1 MKISLDEFSAQ
12 LNIIF
17 CSFRKLDEN
26 FTICG
31 IKPERRTSHL
41 HYAFD
46 DATLLL
52 EALLPTADTFRSN
65 IHGKRKKFLVRGH
78 GNSEKYDLLPTIFR
92 RPSEEHRHEFDQ
104 HKGFLDGYISGANI
118 EYETS
123 VFASFLSGLNR
134 SGAHLSEESIALLQ
148 TYENFAAT
156 EVVNILGAGGRHF
169 NVSNFPNDKLLH
181 ELSIAQHH
189 GVPTRLLDWSTN
201 PLKALFFACSKINPL
216 PKQSDGRIGLWLF
229 PLDYLEMCENL
240 GVVKVVRAASFQN
253 TYISRQ
259 NGVFTLHNMRYQ
271 TEEMWSDTDETTHE
285 ILPLDKYLTANNDGK
300 EYIDLL
306 KEHIGLPLQLT
317 LPYRDAVRIPKL
329 LEEFDISY
337 SSLMP
342 GPHGA
347 ALEAIQRHKHFRI
360 DYG

>member
-1 MKISLDEFSAQ
+1 MKISVDDFSAQ
-12 LNIIF
+12 LNIF
-17 CSFRKLDEN
+17 FRNYRKLDET
-26 FTICG
+26 FKIG
-31 IKPERRTSHL
+31 EVAPERRTSHL

-52 EALLPTADTFRSN
+52 EALLPTADTFKSN
-65 IHGKRKKFLVRGH
+65 IFGKRKKFLARGH
-78 GNSEKYDLLPTIFR
+78 GSSEFSLLPTIFR
-92 RPSEEHRHEFDQ
+92 RPNEEHRHEFDQ
-104 HKGFLDGYISGANI
+104 HQGFLDGYISGANI

-134 SGAHLSEESIALLQ
+134 SSALLSEECIALLQ
-148 TYENFAAT
+148 TYENFAST
-156 EVVNILGAGGRHF
+156 EAVNILGPGGRHF
-169 NVSNFPNDKLLH
+169 HVGNFPNDNLLH

-201 PLKALFFACSKINPL
+201 PLKALFFACSKIDPR
-216 PKQSDGRIGLWLF
+216 PKLEDGRVGIWLF
-229 PLDYLEMCENL
+229 PLDYLEMCEQL

-253 TYISRQ
+253 TYIARQ
-259 NGVFTLHNMRYQ
+259 NGVFTLHNMKHQ
-271 TEEMWSDTDETTHE
+271 AEEIWSDTDKTTNE
-285 ILPLDKYLTANNDGK
+285 ILPLDEYLTANSDGK
-300 EYIDLL
+300 EYIELL

-329 LEEFDISY
+329 LEEFDINY